1 MNLTTTNNLHTPQA
15 IPYTTAGG
23 TDCSRRDRPY
33 QTPPGFADHP
43 YIYVF
48 DPSLIPHLTLTPAA
62 NFNNLS
68 LSLEAYSEF
77 FCRRLT
83 GTETIAQKIQVRDK
97 IQTPWFLNP
106 IAFKYDKAII
116 PERSYPSAGTIS
128 FDLLNIA
135 QRFNTNSE
143 GGLNVPVS
151 QVLFQGIRRYQSSG
165 DPLAHRK
172 SSYDWYAKEFTY
184 VVPVTVNWKYWVDP
198 TSVTSGVQNPRRFS
212 LEILNYDFD
221 LYNLSIYRP
230 DNNTWSNGNLKVLL
244 YDGGEYQVSGG
255 PVIDYMYSSDG
266 ESISGANATRS
277 FTNGAFPCPPLLY
290 RVGSQIQ
297 FDVTSLLTN
306 VVGPPPI
313 TFQFEFSGVQRL
325 PK

>member
-1 MNLTTTNNLHTPQA
+1 MNLNTINNLHAPQA
-15 IPYTTAGG
+15 VPYTTAGE
-23 TDCSRRDRPY
+23 TDCSRRDKTY

-48 DPSLIPHLTLTPAA
+48 DPITIPHLTLTPAS
-62 NFNNLS
+62 NVFNLS
-68 LSLEAYSEF
+68 VPLEAYSELLV
-77 FCRRLT
+77 RRLS
-83 GTETIAQKIQVRDK
+83 GLETIAQKIQVRDK

-106 IAFKYDKAII
+106 IAFKYDKAVI

-128 FDLLNIA
+128 FDLYNIA
-135 QRFNTNSE
+135 QRFNTNGE

-151 QVLFQGIRRYQSSG
+151 QILWQGIRRYESSG
-165 DPLAHRK
+165 DPLIHRK
-172 SSYDWYAKEFTY
+172 SNYDWRAKEYTY
-184 VVPVTVNWKYWVDP
+184 VMPITVDWKYWVDP
-198 TSVTSGVQNPRRFS
+198 TSATSGQQPPRKFS

-244 YDGGEYQVSGG
+244 YDGSEHQLSGQ

-266 ESISGANATRS
+266 ESISGANATKS
-277 FTNGAFPCPPLLY
+277 FTNGAFPCPPVLY

-297 FDVTSLLTN
+297 FEVTSLLTD

-313 TFQFEFSGVQRL
+313 TFVFEFSGIQRL